1 MNGNDVLK
9 TPKPQKENSRALI
22 EVLIVEYVNGK
33 AVCEMRPKIK
43 FVLNEGGI

>member
-9 TPKPQKENSRALI
+9 LPKPQKENGRALI

-33 AVCEMRPKIK
+33 AVCGIRPKVK
-43 FVLNEGGI
+43 SVLNEGGI